1 MVKNTLTVGRIEEGF
16 VLDHIQAGRSMDIY
30 KYLHLD
36 KLDCCVAIIKNAKVL
51 KNAIELFDEARRNL
65 LETYAE
71 KDEVG
76 NAKIENGNYVISNK
90 EEFAKEFISLQTAE
104 QDIDFSKIKLSDIS
118 EIEIEAELMETMCEF
133 IEE

>member
-1 MVKNTLTVGRIEEGF
+1 MTYTNSQIAKMYNDIQVIKKYKFKANTAF
-16 VLDHIQAGRSMDIY
+16 
-30 KYLHLD
+30 
-36 KLDCCVAIIKNAKVL
+36 AIIKNAKVL

-71 KDEVG
+71 KDEAG
-76 NAKIENGNYVISNK
+76 NAKIENGNYVISDK
-90 EEFAKEFISLQTAE
+90 EEFAKEFISLQNAE

-118 EIEIEAELMETMCEF
+118 EIEIEAELMETMSEF

>member
-1 MVKNTLTVGRIEEGF
+1 MAYTNSQIAKMYN
-16 VLDHIQAGRSMDIY
+16 DIQTIKKY
-30 KYLHLD
+30 KFKAD
-36 KLDCCVAIIKNAKVL
+36 TAFTIIKNAKVL
-51 KNAIELFDEARRNL
+51 KNAIELFDEARHNL

-71 KDEVG
+71 KDEMG

-90 EEFAKEFISLQTAE
+90 EEFAKEFISLQNAE

-118 EIEIEAELMETMCEF
+118 EVEIEAELMETMSEF

>member
-1 MVKNTLTVGRIEEGF
+1 MNMTYTNSQIAKMY
-16 VLDHIQAGRSMDIY
+16 DDIQAIKKY
-30 KYLHLD
+30 KF
-36 KLDCCVAIIKNAKVL
+36 KANTAFTIIKNAKVL

-71 KDEVG
+71 KDEAG

-90 EEFAKEFISLQTAE
+90 EEFAKEFISLQNAE
-104 QDIDFSKIKLSDIS
+104 QDIVFSKIKLSDIS
-118 EIEIEAELMETMCEF
+118 EIEIEAELMETMSEF

>member
-1 MVKNTLTVGRIEEGF
+1 MTYTNSQIAKMYN
-16 VLDHIQAGRSMDIY
+16 DIQAIKKY
-30 KYLHLD
+30 KF
-36 KLDCCVAIIKNAKVL
+36 KANTAFTIIKNAKVL

-71 KDEVG
+71 KDETG
-76 NAKIENGNYVISNK
+76 NTKIENGNYVISNK
-90 EEFAKEFISLQTAE
+90 EEFAKEFISLQNAE

>member
-1 MVKNTLTVGRIEEGF
+1 MTYTNSQIAKMYN
-16 VLDHIQAGRSMDIY
+16 DIQAIKKY
-30 KYLHLD
+30 KF
-36 KLDCCVAIIKNAKVL
+36 KANTAFTIIKNAKVL

-71 KDEVG
+71 KDEAG

-90 EEFAKEFISLQTAE
+90 EEFAKEFISLQNAE
-104 QDIDFSKIKLSDIS
+104 QDIVFSKIKLSDIS

>member
-1 MVKNTLTVGRIEEGF
+1 MTYTNSQIAKMYN
-16 VLDHIQAGRSMDIY
+16 DIQAIKKY
-30 KYLHLD
+30 KF
-36 KLDCCVAIIKNAKVL
+36 KANTAFTIIKNAKVL

-71 KDEVG
+71 KDEAG

-90 EEFAKEFISLQTAE
+90 EEFAKKFISLQNVE

-118 EIEIEAELMETMCEF
+118 EIEIEAELMETMSEF

>member
-1 MVKNTLTVGRIEEGF
+1 MNMTYTNSQIAKMYN
-16 VLDHIQAGRSMDIY
+16 DIQAIKKY
-30 KYLHLD
+30 KF
-36 KLDCCVAIIKNAKVL
+36 KANTAFTVIKNAKVL

-90 EEFAKEFISLQTAE
+90 EEFAKEFISLQNAE
-104 QDIDFSKIKLSDIS
+104 QDIVFSKIKLSDIS
-118 EIEIEAELMETMCEF
+118 EIEIEAELMETMSEF

>member
-1 MVKNTLTVGRIEEGF
+1 MNMTYTNSQIAKMYN
-16 VLDHIQAGRSMDIY
+16 DIQAIKKY
-30 KYLHLD
+30 KFR
-36 KLDCCVAIIKNAKVL
+36 ANTAFTIIKNAKVL

-71 KDEVG
+71 KDEAG
-76 NAKIENGNYVISNK
+76 NAKIENGNYVISDK
-90 EEFAKEFISLQTAE
+90 EEFAKEFIFLQNAE

-118 EIEIEAELMETMCEF
+118 EIEIEVELMETMSEF

>member
-1 MVKNTLTVGRIEEGF
+1 MNMTYTNSQIAKMYN
-16 VLDHIQAGRSMDIY
+16 DIQAIKKY
-30 KYLHLD
+30 KF
-36 KLDCCVAIIKNAKVL
+36 KANTAFTIIKNAKVL

-71 KDEVG
+71 KDEAG

-90 EEFAKEFISLQTAE
+90 EEFAKEFISLQNAE
-104 QDIDFSKIKLSDIS
+104 QDIVFSKIKLLDIS
-118 EIEIEAELMETMCEF
+118 EIEIEAELMETMSEF

>member
-1 MVKNTLTVGRIEEGF
+1 MKMTYTNSQIAKMYN
-16 VLDHIQAGRSMDIY
+16 DIQAIKKY
-30 KYLHLD
+30 KF
-36 KLDCCVAIIKNAKVL
+36 KANTAFTVIKNAKVL

-71 KDEVG
+71 KDEMG

-90 EEFAKEFISLQTAE
+90 EEFAKEFISLQNAE
-104 QDIDFSKIKLSDIS
+104 QDIVFSKIKLSDIS
-118 EIEIEAELMETMCEF
+118 EIEIEAELMETMSEF

>member
-1 MVKNTLTVGRIEEGF
+1 MTYTNSQIAKMYNDIQTIKKYKFKANTAF
-16 VLDHIQAGRSMDIY
+16 V
-30 KYLHLD
+30 
-36 KLDCCVAIIKNAKVL
+36 IIKNAKVL

-65 LETYAE
+65 LETHAE
-71 KDEVG
+71 KDEMG

-90 EEFAKEFISLQTAE
+90 EEFAKEFISLQNAE

-118 EIEIEAELMETMCEF
+118 EIEIEAELMETMSEF

>member
-1 MVKNTLTVGRIEEGF
+1 MAYTNSQIAKMYNDIQTIKKYKFKANTAFT
-16 VLDHIQAGRSMDIY
+16 
-30 KYLHLD
+30 
-36 KLDCCVAIIKNAKVL
+36 IIKNAKVL

-71 KDEVG
+71 KDEMG

-90 EEFAKEFISLQTAE
+90 EEFAKEFISLQNAE
-104 QDIDFSKIKLSDIS
+104 QDIVFSKIKLSDIS

>member
-1 MVKNTLTVGRIEEGF
+1 MAYTNSQIAKMYN
-16 VLDHIQAGRSMDIY
+16 DIQAIKKY
-30 KYLHLD
+30 KFKAD
-36 KLDCCVAIIKNAKVL
+36 TAFTIIKNAKVL

-71 KDEVG
+71 KDEAG
-76 NAKIENGNYVISNK
+76 NAKIENGNYVISDK
-90 EEFAKEFISLQTAE
+90 EEFAKEFISLQNAE

-118 EIEIEAELMETMCEF
+118 EIEIEAELMETMSEF

>member
-1 MVKNTLTVGRIEEGF
+1 MAYTNSQIAKMYNDIQSIKKYKFRANTAFT
-16 VLDHIQAGRSMDIY
+16 
-30 KYLHLD
+30 
-36 KLDCCVAIIKNAKVL
+36 IIKNAKML

-71 KDEVG
+71 KDEMG

-90 EEFAKEFISLQTAE
+90 EEFAKEFISLQNAE
-104 QDIDFSKIKLSDIS
+104 QDIAFSKIELSDIS

>member
-1 MVKNTLTVGRIEEGF
+1 MNMTYTNSQIAKMYNDIQVIKKYKFKANTAFT
-16 VLDHIQAGRSMDIY
+16 
-30 KYLHLD
+30 
-36 KLDCCVAIIKNAKVL
+36 IIKNAKVL

-71 KDEVG
+71 KDEAG
-76 NAKIENGNYVISNK
+76 NAKIENGNYVISDK
-90 EEFAKEFISLQTAE
+90 EEFAKEFISLQNAE

-118 EIEIEAELMETMCEF
+118 EIEIEAELMETMSEF

>member
-1 MVKNTLTVGRIEEGF
+1 MAYTNSQIAKMYNDIQTIKKYKFKANTAFTV
-16 VLDHIQAGRSMDIY
+16 
-30 KYLHLD
+30 
-36 KLDCCVAIIKNAKVL
+36 IKNAKVL

-71 KDEVG
+71 KDEMG

-90 EEFAKEFISLQTAE
+90 EEFAKEFISLQNAE

-118 EIEIEAELMETMCEF
+118 EIEIEAELMETMSEF

>member
-1 MVKNTLTVGRIEEGF
+1 MNMTYTNSQIAKMYN
-16 VLDHIQAGRSMDIY
+16 DIQAIKKY
-30 KYLHLD
+30 KF
-36 KLDCCVAIIKNAKVL
+36 KANTAFTVIKNAKVL
-51 KNAIELFDEARRNL
+51 KNAIELFDEARHNL

-71 KDEVG
+71 KDEMG

-90 EEFAKEFISLQTAE
+90 EEFAKEFISLQNAE
-104 QDIDFSKIKLSDIS
+104 QDIVFSKIKLSDIS

>member
-1 MVKNTLTVGRIEEGF
+1 MNMAYTNSQIAKMYN
-16 VLDHIQAGRSMDIY
+16 DIQAIKKY
-30 KYLHLD
+30 KF
-36 KLDCCVAIIKNAKVL
+36 KANTAFVIIKNAKAL

-71 KDEVG
+71 KDEME
-76 NAKIENGNYVISNK
+76 NAKIENDNYVISNK
-90 EEFAKEFISLQTAE
+90 EEFAKEFISLQNAE

-118 EIEIEAELMETMCEF
+118 EVEIEAELMETMCEF

>member
-1 MVKNTLTVGRIEEGF
+1 MNMAYTNSQIAKMYNG
-16 VLDHIQAGRSMDIY
+16 IQAIKKY
-30 KYLHLD
+30 KF
-36 KLDCCVAIIKNAKVL
+36 KANTAFTIIKNAKVL

-71 KDEVG
+71 KDEAG

-90 EEFAKEFISLQTAE
+90 EEFAKEFISLQNAE
-104 QDIDFSKIKLSDIS
+104 QDIDFSKIKLLDIS
-118 EIEIEAELMETMCEF
+118 EIEIEAELMETMSEF

>member
-1 MVKNTLTVGRIEEGF
+1 MTYTNSQIAKMYNDIQTIKKYKFKANTAF
-16 VLDHIQAGRSMDIY
+16 V
-30 KYLHLD
+30 
-36 KLDCCVAIIKNAKVL
+36 IIKNAKVL

-65 LETYAE
+65 LETHAE
-71 KDEVG
+71 KDEMG

-90 EEFAKEFISLQTAE
+90 EEFAKEFISLQNAE

-118 EIEIEAELMETMCEF
+118 EVEIEAELMETMCEF

>member
-1 MVKNTLTVGRIEEGF
+1 MNMAYTNSQIAKMYN
-16 VLDHIQAGRSMDIY
+16 DIQAIKKY
-30 KYLHLD
+30 KFRANTAFT
-36 KLDCCVAIIKNAKVL
+36 VIKNAKVL

-71 KDEVG
+71 KDEMG

-90 EEFAKEFISLQTAE
+90 EEFAKEFISLQNAE

-118 EIEIEAELMETMCEF
+118 EIEIEAELMETMSEF

>member
-1 MVKNTLTVGRIEEGF
+1 MNMTYTNSQIAKMYN
-16 VLDHIQAGRSMDIY
+16 DIQAIKKY
-30 KYLHLD
+30 KF
-36 KLDCCVAIIKNAKVL
+36 KANTAFTIIKNAKVL

-71 KDEVG
+71 KDEMG
-76 NAKIENGNYVISNK
+76 NAKIENGNYVISDK
-90 EEFAKEFISLQTAE
+90 EEFAKEFISLQNAE

>member
-1 MVKNTLTVGRIEEGF
+1 MTYTNSQIAKMYN
-16 VLDHIQAGRSMDIY
+16 DIQAIKKY
-30 KYLHLD
+30 KF
-36 KLDCCVAIIKNAKVL
+36 KANTAFTIIKNAKVL

-71 KDEVG
+71 KDEAG

-90 EEFAKEFISLQTAE
+90 EEFAKEFISLQNAE

-118 EIEIEAELMETMCEF
+118 EIEIEAELMETMSEF

>member
-1 MVKNTLTVGRIEEGF
+1 MTYTNSQIAKMYN
-16 VLDHIQAGRSMDIY
+16 DIQAIKKY
-30 KYLHLD
+30 KF
-36 KLDCCVAIIKNAKVL
+36 KANTAFVIIKNAKVL

-65 LETYAE
+65 LETHAE
-71 KDEVG
+71 KDEMG

-90 EEFAKEFISLQTAE
+90 EEFAKEFISLQNAE

-118 EIEIEAELMETMCEF
+118 EIEIEAELMETMSEF

>member
-1 MVKNTLTVGRIEEGF
+1 MNMTYTNSQIAKMYN
-16 VLDHIQAGRSMDIY
+16 DIQAIKKY
-30 KYLHLD
+30 KF
-36 KLDCCVAIIKNAKVL
+36 KANTAFTIIKNAKVL

-71 KDEVG
+71 KDEAG

-90 EEFAKEFISLQTAE
+90 EEFAKEFISLQNAE

>member
-1 MVKNTLTVGRIEEGF
+1 MNMTYTNTQI
-16 VLDHIQAGRSMDIY
+16 AKMYNDIHAIKKY
-30 KYLHLD
+30 KFKAD
-36 KLDCCVAIIKNAKVL
+36 TAFAIIKNAKVL

-71 KDEVG
+71 KDEAG

-90 EEFAKEFISLQTAE
+90 EEFAKEFISLQNAE

-118 EIEIEAELMETMCEF
+118 EIEIEAELMETMSEF

>member
-1 MVKNTLTVGRIEEGF
+1 MTYTNSQIAKMYN
-16 VLDHIQAGRSMDIY
+16 DIQAIKKY
-30 KYLHLD
+30 KF
-36 KLDCCVAIIKNAKVL
+36 KANTAFTIIKNAKVL

-71 KDEVG
+71 KDEAG
-76 NAKIENGNYVISNK
+76 NAKIENGNYVIYNK
-90 EEFAKEFISLQTAE
+90 EEFAKEFISLQNAE

-118 EIEIEAELMETMCEF
+118 EIEIEAELMETMSEF

>member
-1 MVKNTLTVGRIEEGF
+1 MNMAYTNSQIAKMYN
-16 VLDHIQAGRSMDIY
+16 DIQAIKKY
-30 KYLHLD
+30 KFR
-36 KLDCCVAIIKNAKVL
+36 ANTAFTIIKNAKVL

-65 LETYAE
+65 LEAYAE
-71 KDEVG
+71 KDEMG

-90 EEFAKEFISLQTAE
+90 EEFAKEFISLQNAE

-118 EIEIEAELMETMCEF
+118 EIEIEAELMETMSEF

>member
-1 MVKNTLTVGRIEEGF
+1 MNMTYTNSQIAKMHN
-16 VLDHIQAGRSMDIY
+16 DIQAIKKY
-30 KYLHLD
+30 KFKAD
-36 KLDCCVAIIKNAKVL
+36 TAFTIIKNAKVL

-71 KDEVG
+71 KDEAG

-90 EEFAKEFISLQTAE
+90 EEFAKEFISLQNAE

-118 EIEIEAELMETMCEF
+118 EIEIEAELMETMSEF

>member
-1 MVKNTLTVGRIEEGF
+1 MNMAYTNSQIAKMYN
-16 VLDHIQAGRSMDIY
+16 DIQAIKKY
-30 KYLHLD
+30 KFRANTAFT
-36 KLDCCVAIIKNAKVL
+36 VIKNAKVL

-71 KDEVG
+71 KDGAG

-90 EEFAKEFISLQTAE
+90 EEFAKEFISLQNAE
-104 QDIDFSKIKLSDIS
+104 QDITFSKIKLSDIS

>member
-1 MVKNTLTVGRIEEGF
+1 MTYTNSQIAKMYN
-16 VLDHIQAGRSMDIY
+16 DIQAIKKY
-30 KYLHLD
+30 KF
-36 KLDCCVAIIKNAKVL
+36 KANTAFTIIKNAKVL

-71 KDEVG
+71 KDEAG
-76 NAKIENGNYVISNK
+76 NAKIENGNYVISDK
-90 EEFAKEFISLQTAE
+90 EEFAKEFISLQNAE

-118 EIEIEAELMETMCEF
+118 EIEIEAELMETMSEF

>member
-1 MVKNTLTVGRIEEGF
+1 MNMAYTNSQIAKMYSN
-16 VLDHIQAGRSMDIY
+16 IQAIKKY
-30 KYLHLD
+30 KFKAD
-36 KLDCCVAIIKNAKVL
+36 TAFTIIKNAKVL

-71 KDEVG
+71 KDEAG

-90 EEFAKEFISLQTAE
+90 EEFAKEFISLQSAE
-104 QDIDFSKIKLSDIS
+104 QDIVFSKIKLSDIS
-118 EIEIEAELMETMCEF
+118 EIEIEAELMETMSEF